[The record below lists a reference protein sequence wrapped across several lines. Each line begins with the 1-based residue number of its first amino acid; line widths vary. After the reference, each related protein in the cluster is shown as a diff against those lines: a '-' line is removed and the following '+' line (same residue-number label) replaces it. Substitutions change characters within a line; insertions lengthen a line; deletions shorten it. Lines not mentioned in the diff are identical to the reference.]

1 MRKIYAPAT
10 DQVTEEE
17 LRHRELARKMA
28 GECVVLLEND
38 GVLPL
43 MGGGKIALFGMG
55 ANYTVKGGTGSG
67 DVNSR
72 SSLTVEEG
80 LIQKGWTVTS
90 TDWLARNKTLREQAL
105 ADHNKKLAQLQA
117 KTGYSV
123 IELAFTNPF
132 QIPDAALITQ
142 EDMEK
147 ADTDT
152 AIYVIARNS
161 GEGADRWDKPGDYR
175 ASAREL
181 EDLRILAAHFKKVV
195 LLLNIGGV
203 MDLSEIRGIDGVGA
217 IVLMGQLGNIGG
229 LAIADV
235 LDGTVNPSGRLADTW
250 AKSYADYPS
259 SATFSHNNG
268 NLDDD
273 DYTEWIYVGYRY
285 FDTYEKELLYPF
297 GYGRSYTEFAVAP
310 EGAELAGTE
319 ISLRVRVTNTGTTY
333 AGKEVVQ
340 VYVSAPEGSLD
351 KPAKELK
358 AYGKTKLLR
367 PGTSQELTLSV
378 RAEDLASYSEEKA
391 AWILEPGDYRIYVG
405 KDAEHVTPAAIL
417 RLDAEA
423 VTQKVRNLFAADPSA
438 EAPMEELRGRTGGDR
453 PACSDGCGSV
463 PVLELSSGKV
473 RTQITV
479 YTEPAELPQKEGAVL
494 TLQDVRNGVCT
505 AEELV
510 SQLSVREMAAL
521 CTGRFA
527 REGET
532 SIIGM
537 ASMVPGGAGD
547 TNDYCEKSRGI
558 RPLIMADGP
567 AGLRLQPHFKARTT
581 GEILPGGAVFGD
593 STMPFPEYENPE
605 SVEDHYQYTTAIP
618 IGWALAQSWNT
629 ELIEQTAD
637 MVGQEMETFGI
648 DIWLAPAM
656 NIHRNPLCGR
666 NFEYYSEDPLVS
678 GLTAAAITRGVQS
691 HPGKAVCIKHFAA
704 NNQEENRYCT
714 NANIC
719 ERALR
724 EIYLKGF
731 EICIRTAH
739 PISIM
744 TSYNMI
750 NGIHAANSRELLQ
763 YAARDEWGFD
773 GFIMTDWFA
782 TERLESLMGGEHKYT
797 VSDPA
802 GAVYAGND
810 VQMPGSQSIENAI
823 VEAAE
828 SGVVS
833 EAGFAVTKAELQ
845 SCALHVIE
853 AVLRCGELQ

>member
-1 MRKIYAPAT
+1 MRKLYAPT
-10 DQVTEEE
+10 SDQVTKEE
-17 LRHRELARKMA
+17 LQHQELARKMA
-28 GECVVLLEND
+28 GECVVLLENN
-38 GVLPL
+38 GGLPL
-43 MGGGKIALFGMG
+43 TGGGKIAVFGMG

-72 SSLTVEEG
+72 SSVTVEEG
-80 LIQKGWTVTS
+80 LAQKGWTITN
-90 TDWLARNKTLREQAL
+90 TEWLARNRELREKAL
-105 ADHNKKLAQLQA
+105 AEHNQKLEKLQ
-117 KTGYSV
+117 KETGYSV
-123 IELAFTNPF
+123 IELAFVYPF
-132 QIPDAALITQ
+132 EIPDAAPITK
-142 EDMEK
+142 EDLET

-152 AIYVIARNS
+152 ALYVIARNS

-181 EDLRILAAHFKKVV
+181 EDLRVLTAHFQKVV

-203 MDLSEIRGIDGVGA
+203 MDLSEIRGIDGIGA

-235 LDGTVNPSGRLADTW
+235 LDGTVNPSGRLTDTW
-250 AKSYADYPS
+250 AKSYEDYPS

-273 DYTEWIYVGYRY
+273 DYIEGIYVGYRY
-285 FDTYEKELLYPF
+285 FDTYGKDVLYPF
-297 GYGRSYTEFAVAP
+297 GYGRSYTEFTAVPVA
-310 EGAELAGTE
+310 AVLDRTT
-319 ISLRVRVTNTGTTY
+319 ISLQVLVTNTGTAY

-340 VYVSAPEGSLD
+340 VYVSAPAGELD

-358 AYGKTKLLR
+358 SYGKTELLQPGASQKLTIL
-367 PGTSQELTLSV
+367 V
-378 RAEDLASYSEEKA
+378 RAEELASYSEEKA
-391 AWILEPGDYRIYVG
+391 AWVLEPGDYRIYIG
-405 KDAEHVTPAAIL
+405 KDALQVKLAAVM

-423 VTQKVRNLFAADPSA
+423 TTQKVQNLFATDPSK
-438 EAPMEELRGRTGGDR
+438 EAPLEELKGAKTGSLPDSCDPNGN
-453 PACSDGCGSV
+453 V
-463 PVLELSSGKV
+463 PVLALSSDAIQTIV
-473 RTQITV
+473 TD
-479 YTEPAELPQKEGAVL
+479 YTTCSEIPQKDGAAL
-494 TLQDVRNGVCT
+494 TLQDVKSGACT
-505 AEELV
+505 KEELV

-527 REGET
+527 REGEV

-547 TNDYCEKSRGI
+547 TNDFCEKSRGI

-567 AGLRLQPHFKARTT
+567 AGLRLQPHFKARTS
-581 GEILPGGAVFGD
+581 GELLPGGAVFGD
-593 STMPFPEYENPE
+593 SAAPFPDYEHPE
-605 SVEDHYQYTTAIP
+605 TVEDHYQYTTAIP
-618 IGWALAQSWNT
+618 IGWGLAQSWNT
-629 ELIEQTAD
+629 ELIEKTAE
-637 MVGQEMETFGI
+637 MVGEEMKTFGV

-678 GLTAAAITRGVQS
+678 GLTAAAITKGVQS

-714 NANIC
+714 NANIS

-731 EICIRTAH
+731 EICIRSAR
-739 PISIM
+739 PICIM

-750 NGIHAANSRELLQ
+750 NGVHTANSRDLLQ
-763 YAARDEWGFD
+763 CAARDEWGFD
-773 GFIMTDWFA
+773 GLIMTDWFA
-782 TERLESLMGGEHKYT
+782 TERLESLMGGENKYT
-797 VSDPA
+797 VSDMA

-810 VQMPGSQSIENAI
+810 VQMPGSQRIENTI
-823 VEAAE
+823 VEAVE
-828 SGVVS
+828 SGKKS
-833 EAGFAVTKAELQ
+833 EAGFAITKAELQ

-853 AVLRCGELQ
+853 TVLRCGELQ